1 MGSIEQYGKF
11 IEGGDC
17 FELTAEP
24 PRKWENL
31 HYNQYGGADIYCM
44 ASNIGDGVTTIRDF
58 DGTTYELIDYDSKYL
73 YVRNENT
80 GTVFCPGGAPVPT
93 PVEDASVR
101 YYREKTVISGTCEGV
116 KVSQTI
122 FVPRDFLN
130 EIWSV
135 QVENATD
142 QPQTIS
148 LFAYAVFKLTG
159 KTANG
164 DPVGAGNSSGNF
176 SEVLPELN
184 GVLVT
189 NRNQRAP
196 TDRFKAYIA
205 TLDNY
210 VGGCGYRDFFL
221 RQDYSSAAPRILHG
235 WNCDNRSACGP
246 DCAGI
251 VQVKL
256 EIPAGET
263 RRADFVIGQASDAE
277 DAKKQMAQFTPAVI
291 DEQLEIQKQTFAQ
304 KADGF
309 KIDTGYKNID
319 ALMNGF
325 VKKQLEGYLIMWSG
339 FRDNVQDIN
348 GLALADYSVARQNML
363 HALASQYAN
372 GIIPHAFRPISR
384 KPYADQ
390 PCWAMQTVADLIKES
405 NDFALLD
412 EVVPYFESDEEGTVW
427 DHLIR
432 GMRHLA
438 TDLGK
443 NGLCDQRLGDWNDG
457 LEPTDEAGERESVMV
472 TQQLC
477 FGVREM
483 AELARRIGD
492 TEIEKEAIEIY
503 ATFSKRLNEI
513 TWDGAWYTRTLC
525 ADGYRIGSDEN
536 EEAKVFM
543 NTQSWA
549 VLAGIAD
556 AERAKLCMDKV
567 EEYCKTD
574 VGYKVLSPPFTKYD
588 PRTGLISNLVP
599 NTQTNGGCY
608 SHAAGYKGVADCVL
622 GRAEEAWGTFE
633 RVAPDNPLNPVS
645 KSAAEPFAFCNFF
658 VPVNFMSGNSGY
670 PWKTGTAGWFTM
682 LMVEWIL
689 GARRHYDGLLIDPC
703 LTKTIPHA
711 KITRTFRGARY
722 HITLD
727 NTAGRCKGATSI
739 TVDGEKIEGNIIPP
753 FADGDHKVNVVI

>member
-1 MGSIEQYGKF
+1 MGSIEKYGKF
-11 IEGGDC
+11 IDGGDC
-17 FELTAEP
+17 FVLTAEP
-24 PRKWENL
+24 PRKWNNL
-31 HYNQYGGADIYCM
+31 HYNRYGGTDIHCL
-44 ASNIGDGVTTIRDF
+44 ASNIGDGTTTIRDP
-58 DGTTYELIDYDSKYL
+58 DGTTYALIDYDDKYL
-73 YVRNENT
+73 YVRNEAT

-93 PVEDASVR
+93 PIKDMSCY
-101 YYREKTVISGTCEGV
+101 YYREKTVISGTCEGIR
-116 KVSQTI
+116 VSQTI
-122 FVPRDFLN
+122 FIPRDFIN

-135 QVENATD
+135 RVENKTD
-142 QPQTIS
+142 KPRTVS
-148 LFAYAVFKLTG
+148 LFAYAVFKLVG
-159 KTANG
+159 RTAG
-164 DPVGAGNSSGNF
+164 GAPVGAGNASGNF
-176 SEVLPELN
+176 SEVLPDLK

-196 TDRFKAYIA
+196 TNRFKAYMA

-221 RQDYSSAAPRILHG
+221 RQDYSAAAPRILHG

-263 RRADFVIGQASDAE
+263 RRADFIIGQASGAE

-291 DEQLEIQKQTFAQ
+291 DEQLEIQRQVFAK
-304 KADGF
+304 KAEGF
-309 KIDTGYKNID
+309 KVDIGHRNID

-325 VKKQLEGYLIMWSG
+325 VKKQLEGYLVMWSG

-348 GLALADYSVARQNML
+348 ALALNDYPVARQNML
-363 HALASQYAN
+363 DALASQWPD
-372 GIIPHAFRPISR
+372 GRIPHAFRPVSR

-405 NDFALLD
+405 GDFALLN
-412 EVVPYFESDEEGTVW
+412 EVVPYFESNEKGTVW

-443 NGLCDQRLGDWNDG
+443 NGLCDQRLGDWNDA

-477 FGVREM
+477 FGAREM
-483 AELARRIGD
+483 EELARRIGD
-492 TEIEKEAIEIY
+492 RAIEKEAGEIY
-503 ATFSKRLNEI
+503 KTFADRLNEVA
-513 TWDGAWYTRTLC
+513 WDGEWYVRTIC
-525 ADGYRIGSDEN
+525 ADGYRIGSHAN
-536 EEAKVFM
+536 EEAKIFM

-549 VLAGIAD
+549 VLAGIANG
-556 AERAKLCMDKV
+556 ERAQLCMDNV
-567 EEYCKTD
+567 EKYCKTD
-574 VGYKVLSPPFTKYD
+574 IGYKILWPAFTKYD
-588 PRTGLISNLVP
+588 PRTGMISNLVP

-608 SHAAGYKGVADCVL
+608 NHAAGYKGVADCVL

-645 KSAAEPFAFCNFF
+645 KSAAEPFSFVNFF
-658 VPVNFMSGNSGY
+658 VPINFMSGNSGY
-670 PWKTGTAGWFTM
+670 AWKTGTGGWFTM
-682 LMVEWIL
+682 LLIEWIL

-703 LTKTIPHA
+703 LTKRIPRA

-722 HITLD
+722 HIELD
-727 NTAGRCKGATSI
+727 NTAERCKGASSI
-739 TVDGEKIEGNIIPP
+739 TVDGKKLQGNIIPP
-753 FADGDHKVNVVI
+753 FTGGDHEVKVVI

>member
-1 MGSIEQYGKF
+1 MGTIEQYGKF
-11 IEGGDC
+11 IDGGDC

-24 PRKWENL
+24 PRKWNNL
-31 HYNQYGGADIYCM
+31 HYNQYGGADICIH
-44 ASNIGDGVTTIRDF
+44 ASNIGDGTTTIRDI
-58 DGTTYELIDYDSKYL
+58 DGTTYELISYDDKYL
-73 YVRNENT
+73 YVRNENS

-93 PVEDASVR
+93 PVEEMTTR

-122 FVPRDFLN
+122 FVPRDFIN

-135 QVENATD
+135 QVENTTD
-142 QPQTIS
+142 QPQTVS
-148 LFAYAVFKLTG
+148 LFAYAAFDLTG
-159 KTANG
+159 KTAQG
-164 DPVGAGNSSGNF
+164 EFVGSGNASGNV
-176 SEVLPELN
+176 SEILPELN
-184 GVLVT
+184 GVLVS

-196 TDRFKAYIA
+196 TDRFKGYIA
-205 TLDNY
+205 SLDNY

-221 RQDYSSAAPRILHG
+221 RQDYSTAAPRILHG
-235 WNCDNRSACGP
+235 WNCDNCTACGP
-246 DCAGI
+246 NCAGI
-251 VQVKL
+251 VQVEL
-256 EIPAGET
+256 EVPAGET
-263 RRADFVIGQASDAE
+263 RRADFIIGQTSGAD
-277 DAKKQMAQFTPAVI
+277 DMKQQLDKLSPAVI
-291 DEQLEIQKQTFAQ
+291 DEQLEIQRKGLAE
-304 KADGF
+304 KAAAF
-309 KIDTGYKNID
+309 RIDTGHENID

-325 VKKQLEGYLIMWSG
+325 VKKQLEGYIIMVSG
-339 FRDNVQDIN
+339 FRDNVQNIN
-348 GLALADYSVARQNML
+348 ALAMADYPTARKNFL
-363 HALASQYAN
+363 NILASQWAN
-372 GIIPHAFRPISR
+372 GRIPHRSRPLSR

-390 PCWAMQTVADLIKES
+390 PCWAMQTACDMVKES
-405 NDFALLD
+405 GDVALLD
-412 EVVPYFESDEEGTVW
+412 EIVPYFESDEEGTVW
-427 DHLIR
+427 DHLLR

-443 NGLCDQRLGDWNDG
+443 NGLCDQRVGDWNDG

-477 FGVREM
+477 FGAREM

-492 TEIEKEAIEIY
+492 KEVEKEATEIY
-503 ATFSKRLNEI
+503 ATFANRLNEI
-513 TWDGAWYTRTLC
+513 TWDGKWYTRTIC

-543 NTQSWA
+543 NTQAWA

-556 AERAKLCMDKV
+556 EERAQLCMDAV

-574 VGYKVLSPPFTKYD
+574 FGYKVLSPPFTKYD
-588 PRTGLISNLVP
+588 PRTGMISNLVP

-608 SHAAGYKGVADCVL
+608 NHAAGYKGVADCVL

-645 KSAAEPFAFCNFF
+645 KSAAEPFAFVNFF
-658 VPVNFMSGNSGY
+658 VPINYMAGNSGY

-722 HITLD
+722 HIELD
-727 NTAGRCKGATSI
+727 NSAGRCKGATSI
-739 TVDGEKIEGNIIPP
+739 IVDGEPLEGNIIPP
-753 FADGDHKVNVVI
+753 FVDGEHQVTVII

>member
-1 MGSIEQYGKF
+1 M
-11 IEGGDC
+11 
-17 FELTAEP
+17 
-24 PRKWENL
+24 
-31 HYNQYGGADIYCM
+31 
-44 ASNIGDGVTTIRDF
+44 
-58 DGTTYELIDYDSKYL
+58 
-73 YVRNENT
+73 
-80 GTVFCPGGAPVPT
+80 PT

-122 FVPRDFLN
+122 FIPRDFIN

-135 QVENATD
+135 RVENTTD
-142 QPQTIS
+142 RSQMIS
-148 LFAYAVFKLTG
+148 LFASAEFKLTG
-159 KTANG
+159 RTADG
-164 DPVGAGNSSGNF
+164 VPVEAENF
-176 SEVLPELN
+176 SEVLPDLN

-189 NRNQRAP
+189 NVNQRAP
-196 TDRFKAYIA
+196 TGRFKAYMA

-210 VGGCGYRDFFL
+210 AGGCAYRDYFL
-221 RQDYSSAAPRILHG
+221 RQDYSSAAPRILDRN
-235 WNCDNRSACGP
+235 WNCDNRPGCGP
-246 DCAGI
+246 NCAGI
-251 VQVKL
+251 VQVTL

-263 RRADFVIGQASDAE
+263 RRADFIIGQASGAE
-277 DAKKQMAQFTPAVI
+277 DAKQQMAQFTPAVI
-291 DEQLEIQKQTFAQ
+291 DEQMEIQRRAFAK

-309 KIDTGYKNID
+309 KIDTGHENID

-348 GLALADYSVARQNML
+348 ALALADYSVARQNML
-363 HALASQYAN
+363 DALASQWPD
-372 GIIPHAFRPISR
+372 GRIPHAFRPISR

-405 NDFALLD
+405 GDFALLE

-477 FGVREM
+477 FGAREM

-492 TEIEKEAIEIY
+492 KEIEKEANRIY
-503 ATFSKRLNEI
+503 KTFADRLNEI
-513 TWDGAWYTRTLC
+513 TWDGEWYTRTIC
-525 ADGYRIGSDEN
+525 ADGYQIGSKEN
-536 EEAKVFM
+536 EEGKIYM
-543 NTQSWA
+543 NTQAWA

-556 AERAKLCMDKV
+556 PERAQVSMDNV
-567 EEYCKTD
+567 EKHCKTEL
-574 VGYKVLSPPFTKYD
+574 GYKILSPAYSKYD
-588 PRTGLISNLVP
+588 PRIGMMSNNVP

-608 SHAAGYKGVADCVL
+608 NHAAGYKGVADCVL

-633 RVAPDNPLNPVS
+633 RVAPDNPRNPVS
-645 KSAAEPFAFCNFF
+645 KSAAEPFAFVNWFI
-658 VPVNFMSGNSGY
+658 PLNFMSGNSGY

-722 HITLD
+722 HISLD
-727 NTAGRCKGATSI
+727 NTAGRCKGATSV
-739 TVDGEKIEGNIIPP
+739 TVDGEALDGNIIPP
-753 FADGDHKVNVVI
+753 FADGDHQVNVVI